1 MRRAVAAGGLL
12 LALGCVGWLKIRVG
26 AIQPTPGGWKTSEL
40 RDLGRAAYAFVQQRD
55 AARARDACTRGL
67 ERAKAAGDRS
77 AQVFFLNYLG
87 SLDFQAFRFRAA
99 ADSYRRA
106 IDLAGGEDR
115 LDQLPSLYLNL
126 SSVYLQLQDVERA
139 AAAAEAG
146 VAAARRVPEFKSEA
160 ELQLQRAA
168 VRSRQGDWEAARAA
182 LAAGIEAARRRQD
195 LATEALAWS
204 RLGDESLDHGE
215 IAAGERALAE
225 SFRLRKLHRLPDLAQ
240 TYGRLGKLKLA
251 QGDLT
256 AALRFTVLAKG
267 SPMLPGR
274 TLFPYQI
281 ENQLG
286 RILEARGDRGAALEA
301 YRRAVEAGRSWRLE
315 VPVADD
321 VLARAN
327 SELYRQILGSFV
339 ELGARLALERGDTRL
354 SREVLLAVEEERAFS
369 FNAGL
374 AARRPLPEV
383 YWEQLAELRGL
394 EARLLYKRTTE
405 ALERAGQLRWQLSE
419 IEAAANFGVER
430 KDLEN
435 FLPQNSLRHFLG
447 GITEQEVWFSLYSGT
462 TSTYMWAATK
472 EGLSLKQLP
481 GRDALRSRIS
491 LFRQAVGENRPER
504 VALGRQFYSDLADES
519 TGAARKKYWMISPDE
534 VLADLPFA
542 ALVTGEGKDGPRYL
556 AARHSLELKAP
567 GWRKA
572 VTGGAPVL
580 LAAGDPV
587 YNLADPR
594 FGQRPAAGS
603 GWFRVAASEPGWP
616 QLHRLAGTLQEVE
629 GAAAAWRRSG
639 GQATVLA
646 GRDVSAEALLTALSA
661 KPRAIHL
668 AMHVVPGS
676 RPGEA
681 LLALGWNREGEFTV
695 WTQQDIAALPVAGA
709 TVVLSGC
716 HSAAGERLAGSDVL
730 GLSRAW
736 LRAGAAAVVTTVW
749 AVEDHP
755 GRIWESFY
763 GHLFELEG
771 QYGPGA
777 RAAAV
782 ALQRAQRDMGRER
795 DGADPRQWAGIQVL
809 GRN

>member
-12 LALGCVGWLKIRVG
+12 LALCCGGWLKIRVG
-26 AIQPTPGGWKTSEL
+26 AIQPTPGGWNTTEL
-40 RDLGRAAYAFVQQRD
+40 RDLGREAYAFVQKRD
-55 AARARDACTRGL
+55 AARARDACVRGL
-67 ERAKAAGDRS
+67 QRAQAAGDLS
-77 AQVFFLNYLG
+77 AQAFFLNYLG
-87 SLDFQAFRFRAA
+87 SLDFQGFRFRAA

-106 IDLAGGEDR
+106 IDMARREDR

-139 AAAAEAG
+139 AAAADAG
-146 VAAARRVPEFKSEA
+146 VAAARRVPEFKSDA
-160 ELQLQRAA
+160 ELHLQRAA
-168 VRSRQGDWEAARAA
+168 VRSRQGNWEGARAS

-204 RLGDESLDHGE
+204 RLGDESLDRGE
-215 IAAGERALAE
+215 IASGERALAE
-225 SFRLRKLHRLPDLAQ
+225 SFRLRQLHRLPDLAQ

-251 QGDLT
+251 QGEL
-256 AALRFTVLAKG
+256 AAAHRFTVLARG

-286 RILEARGDRGAALEA
+286 RILEARGDRAGALEA
-301 YRRAVEAGRSWRLE
+301 YRRALEAGRRWRLE

-339 ELGARLALERGDTRL
+339 ELGARLAVERPDARL

-374 AARRPLPEV
+374 AARRPLPEL
-383 YWEQLAELRGL
+383 YWERLAELRGL

-405 ALERAGQLRWQLSE
+405 ALERAAQLRWELSE
-419 IEAAANFGVER
+419 IEAEANFGVER

-447 GITEQEVWFSLYSGT
+447 GITDQEVWFSSYSGT
-462 TSTYMWAATK
+462 TSTYVWAATK
-472 EGLSLKQLP
+472 ERLSLKQLP
-481 GRDALRSRIS
+481 GRDALRSRIA
-491 LFRQAVGENRPER
+491 LFRQSVAENRAER
-504 VALGRQFYSDLADES
+504 IRLGNEFYGDFADES
-519 TGAARKKYWMISPDE
+519 TGAARKKYWIISPDE
-534 VLADLPFA
+534 VLAGLPFG
-542 ALVTGEGKDGPRYL
+542 ALVTERGKDGPRYL
-556 AARHSLELKAP
+556 AERHSLELKAP

-572 VTGGAPVL
+572 PTGAGPLL

-594 FGQRPAAGS
+594 FGRRPAAGL

-639 GQATVLA
+639 GRATVLA
-646 GRDVSAEALLTALSA
+646 GRGVSAEALRAALAA

-668 AMHVVPGS
+668 ALHVVPGS

-681 LLALGWNREGEFTV
+681 LLALGWNSAGEFTL
-695 WTQQDIAALPVAGA
+695 WTQQDIAALPVDGA

-716 HSAAGERLAGSDVL
+716 HSAAGEPLAGSDVL

-736 LRAGAAAVVTTVW
+736 LRAGAAAVVTTLW

-771 QYGPGA
+771 QFGRGA

-782 ALQRAQRDMGRER
+782 ALQRAQRDLDREGG
-795 DGADPRQWAGIQVL
+795 GAGPGQWAGIQVL